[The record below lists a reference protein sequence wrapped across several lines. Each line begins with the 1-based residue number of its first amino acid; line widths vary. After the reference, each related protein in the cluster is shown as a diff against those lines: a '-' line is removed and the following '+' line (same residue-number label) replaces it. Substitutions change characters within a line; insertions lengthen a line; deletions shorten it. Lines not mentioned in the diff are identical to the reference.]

1 MLVLQR
7 FLETLDMRAAELDD
21 FLTGYTDEM
30 VMLLIAGGFEV
41 AMVLLEVRRFD
52 EALLAQEIER
62 AVDRG
67 ETDAV
72 TALPGD
78 LKDLIRAQVPGL
90 LADNLQDRLTLP
102 CKAAAG

>member
-1 MLVLQR
+1 ML
-7 FLETLDMRAAELDD
+7 FLESLLETVDIRAAKLDD
-21 FLTGYTDEM
+21 FLTRNTDEM
-30 VMLLIAGGFEV
+30 VMLLVTGGFEV

-72 TALPGD
+72 TPLAGD

-90 LADNLQDRLTLP
+90 LADDLQNRLALP
-102 CKAAAG
+102 RETAAR